1 MQDRAFANEKVDF
14 IWDSVV
20 KEIQGNDIKVSN
32 VLIENVKT
40 GQVTDHAFGG
50 VFIYVGMIPVT
61 GMVSELGITDS
72 EGWIVTDNHMRTSIP
87 GIFAIGD
94 VRQKD
99 LRQITTAVGDG
110 AIAGQGAYH
119 YIENMPS

>member
-1 MQDRAFANEKVDF
+1 M
-14 IWDSVV
+14 
-20 KEIQGNDIKVSN
+20 
-32 VLIENVKT
+32 KT

-50 VFIYVGMIPVT
+50 VFIYVGMNPVT
-61 GMVSELGITDS
+61 GMVKDLEITDQ
-72 EGWIVTDNHMRTSIP
+72 EGWIITDDHMRTSIP

-110 AIAGQGAYH
+110 AIAGQGVYH
-119 YIENMPS
+119 YLESFPS